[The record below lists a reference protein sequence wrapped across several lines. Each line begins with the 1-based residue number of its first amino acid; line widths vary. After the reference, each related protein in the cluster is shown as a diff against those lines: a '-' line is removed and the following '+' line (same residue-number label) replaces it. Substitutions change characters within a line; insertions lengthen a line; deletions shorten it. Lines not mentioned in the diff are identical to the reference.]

1 MTNDEIFSKVQ
12 AIIVDQTGEDAEKVT
27 MNTNIKEDLDADS
40 LDIFEVINEIE
51 DEFDIKIET
60 EEGIETVSDL
70 VTFVEKQLANKD
82 NPDENSKDKE

>member
-12 AIIVDQTGEDAEKVT
+12 AIIVDQTGEDADKVT
-27 MNTNIKEDLDADS
+27 MTTNIKQDLDADS

-70 VTFVEKQLANKD
+70 VTFVEKQLAA
-82 NPDENSKDKE
+82 KDKE

>member
-1 MTNDEIFSKVQ
+1 MTMKEFTIMTNDEIFSKVQ
-12 AIIVDQTGEDAEKVT
+12 AIIVDQTGEDKEKVT
-27 MNTNIKEDLDADS
+27 LTTNIKQDLDADS

-70 VTFVEKQLANKD
+70 VTFVEKQLAQ
-82 NPDENSKDKE
+82 EKE

>member
-12 AIIVDQTGEDAEKVT
+12 AIIVDQTGEDKQKVT
-27 MNTNIKEDLDADS
+27 LTTNIKEDLDADS

-70 VTFVEKQLANKD
+70 VTFVEKQLAQEQK
-82 NPDENSKDKE
+82 

>member
-1 MTNDEIFSKVQ
+1 MMTNDEIFSKVQ

-27 MNTNIKEDLDADS
+27 MTTNIKQDLDADS

-70 VTFVEKQLANKD
+70 VTFVEKQLA
-82 NPDENSKDKE
+82 DKE

>member
-27 MNTNIKEDLDADS
+27 MTTNIKEDLDADS

-60 EEGIETVSDL
+60 EEGIDTVSDL
-70 VTFVEKQLANKD
+70 VGFVEKQLKKAK
-82 NPDENSKDKE
+82 

>member
-12 AIIVDQTGEDAEKVT
+12 AIIVDQTGEDADKVT
-27 MNTNIKEDLDADS
+27 LTTNIKQDLDADS

-70 VTFVEKQLANKD
+70 VTFVEKQLAA
-82 NPDENSKDKE
+82 KDKE